1 VTTPILDAQK
11 LSKWYGQV
19 IAVNNVTFALG
30 PGVTGLLG
38 PNGAGKSTLMKLITG
53 QLRPSQGELRMFGQK
68 IWNNYRLNAQVGFC
82 PEQDNFYE
90 RMTGAEFLAALLRL
104 NGYGETEVRRRADDA
119 LERVHLAPA
128 RDKKI
133 AAYSKGMRQ
142 RIKLAQ
148 AIAHDP
154 ELLILD
160 EPLAGMDPVAR
171 RETINAIREWGKEGK
186 CVVVSSHILH
196 EIEAMTS
203 SILLIHNGQVLAEGD
218 VHQIR
223 GLIDKHPHNI
233 YVRCSEPR
241 RLAGALVGFPD
252 VLSVRFHPDNDA
264 LTVESSKP
272 DDFYERLPDLLLRH
286 EIELHEITSPDDNL
300 QAVFHYLV
308 K

>member
-1 VTTPILDAQK
+1 MTAIVQAQN

-19 IAVNNVTFALG
+19 IAVSKVSFSLA

-38 PNGAGKSTLMKLITG
+38 PNGAGKSTLMKLMMG
-53 QLRPSQGELRMFGQK
+53 QLRPSQGEIRVFGQTV
-68 IWNNYRLNAQVGFC
+68 WNNYALFKRVGFC
-82 PEQDNFYE
+82 PEQDSFYE
-90 RMTGAEFLAALLRL
+90 RMTGAQFLSSLLRMHGYAEPEVARRTEAAL
-104 NGYGETEVRRRADDA
+104 EE
-119 LERVHLAPA
+119 VHLTPA

-142 RIKLAQ
+142 RIKMAQ

-154 ELLILD
+154 DVLVLD

-171 RETINAIREWGKEGK
+171 RETINAIREWGKAGR

-203 SILLIHNGQVLAEGD
+203 TILLMHNGQVLAEGD
-218 VHQIR
+218 VHHIR
-223 GLIDKHPHNI
+223 GLIDQHPHNI
-233 YVRCSEPR
+233 FIRCSNPR
-241 RLAGALVGFPD
+241 KLAEALVGFPD
-252 VLSVRFHPDNDA
+252 LLSIRFHPNGDA
-264 LTVESSKP
+264 LTIESSKP
-272 DDFYERLPDLLLRH
+272 DEFYDRLPDLFLRLD
-286 EIELHEITSPDDNL
+286 IELNEITSPDDNL

>member
-1 VTTPILDAQK
+1 MNAVLQAKD

-19 IAVNNVTFALG
+19 IAVNKVSFSVGA
-30 PGVTGLLG
+30 GVIGLLG

-53 QLRPSQGELRMFGQK
+53 QLRPSQGEITLHGEG
-68 IWNNYRLNAQVGFC
+68 IWNNYPLFHRIGFC
-82 PEQDNFYE
+82 PEQDAFYE
-90 RMTGAEFLAALLRL
+90 RMTGAEFVAALLRL
-104 NGYGETEVRRRADDA
+104 HGFPEADVRRRVDA
-119 LERVHLAPA
+119 ALQTVNLSSA

-142 RIKLAQ
+142 RIKMAQ

-154 ELLILD
+154 EILILD
-160 EPLAGMDPVAR
+160 EPLAGMDPVGR
-171 RETINAIREWGKEGK
+171 HETIRLVREWGKEEK

-196 EIEAMTS
+196 EIEAMTQN
-203 SILLIHNGQVLAEGD
+203 ILLIHNGQVLAEGD

-233 YVRCSEPR
+233 YIRCSEAR
-241 RLAGALVGFPD
+241 RLAGILVDFAD
-252 VLSVRFHPDNDA
+252 VESIRFNADGKV
-264 LTVESSKP
+264 LTVESRQP
-272 DDFYERLPDLLLRH
+272 DEFYERLPDLLLRN
-286 EIELHEITSPDDNL
+286 EIELEEITSPDDNL

>member
-1 VTTPILDAQK
+1 MSAILEARD

-19 IAVNNVTFALG
+19 IAVSRVSFSLG

-53 QLRPSQGELRMFGQK
+53 QLRPSQGEITLFGER
-68 IWNNYRLNAQVGFC
+68 IWNNYPLFQRIGFC
-82 PEQDNFYE
+82 PEQDSFYE
-90 RMTGAEFLAALLRL
+90 RMTGAQFLAALLRL
-104 NGYGETEVRRRADDA
+104 HGYQESEVNGRVDAALQTVKLTE
-119 LERVHLAPA
+119 A

-142 RIKLAQ
+142 RIKMAQ
-148 AIAHDP
+148 AVAHDP
-154 ELLILD
+154 DVMILD
-160 EPLAGMDPVAR
+160 EPLAGMDPVGR
-171 RETINAIREWGKEGK
+171 HETIRVVRDWGKAGK

-196 EIEAMTS
+196 EIEAMTQN
-203 SILLIHNGQVLAEGD
+203 ILLIHNGQVLAEGD

-233 YVRCSEPR
+233 YIRCSDPR
-241 RLAGALVGFPD
+241 RLASLLVGFPD
-252 VLSVRFHPDNDA
+252 LVSIRFHTDGNA
-264 LTVESSKP
+264 LTVESRQP
-272 DDFYERLPDLLLRH
+272 DEFYERLPDLMLRH
-286 EIELHEITSPDDNL
+286 DIELEEITSPDDNL

>member
-1 VTTPILDAQK
+1 MTAILEAQK

-19 IAVNNVTFALG
+19 IAVNNVSFQVA

-53 QLRPSQGELRMFGQK
+53 QLRPSQGEIRMFGRR
-68 IWNNYRLNAQVGFC
+68 IWNNYPLFHRVGFC
-82 PEQDNFYE
+82 PEQDAFYE
-90 RMTGAEFLAALLRL
+90 RMTGAQFLSSLLRIHGYEEPEVQRRTDAAL
-104 NGYGETEVRRRADDA
+104 D
-119 LERVHLAPA
+119 RVHLTPA

-142 RIKLAQ
+142 RIKMAQ
-148 AIAHDP
+148 AIAHEPD
-154 ELLILD
+154 LLVLD

-171 RETINAIREWGKEGK
+171 RETINSIREWGKEGK

-203 SILLIHNGQVLAEGD
+203 TILLMHNGQVLAEGD

-223 GLIDKHPHNI
+223 DLIDQHPHNI
-233 YVRCSEPR
+233 YIRCSDPR
-241 RLAGALVGFPD
+241 RVAEALVGFAD
-252 VLSVRFHPDNDA
+252 VVSVRFHPEGNA
-264 LTVESSKP
+264 LTIESRKP
-272 DDFYERLPDLLLRH
+272 DEFYERLPGILLSH
-286 EIELHEITSPDDNL
+286 EIELEEITSPDDNM

>member
-1 VTTPILDAQK
+1 MSAILEARD

-19 IAVNNVTFALG
+19 IAVSRVSFSLG

-53 QLRPSQGELRMFGQK
+53 QLRPSQGEITLFGER
-68 IWNNYRLNAQVGFC
+68 IWNNYPLFQRIGFC
-82 PEQDNFYE
+82 PEQDSFYE
-90 RMTGAEFLAALLRL
+90 RMTGAQFLAALLRL
-104 NGYGETEVRRRADDA
+104 HGYQESEVNGRVDAALQTVKLTE
-119 LERVHLAPA
+119 A

-142 RIKLAQ
+142 RIKMAQ
-148 AIAHDP
+148 AVAHDP
-154 ELLILD
+154 DVMILD
-160 EPLAGMDPVAR
+160 EPLAGMDPVGR
-171 RETINAIREWGKEGK
+171 HETIRVVRDWGKAGK

-196 EIEAMTS
+196 EIEAMTQN
-203 SILLIHNGQVLAEGD
+203 ILLIHNGQVLAEGD

-233 YVRCSEPR
+233 YIRCSDPR
-241 RLAGALVGFPD
+241 RLAELLVGFPD
-252 VLSVRFHPDNDA
+252 LVSIRFHTDGDA
-264 LTVESSKP
+264 LTVESRQP
-272 DDFYERLPDLLLRH
+272 DEFYERLPDLMLRH
-286 EIELHEITSPDDNL
+286 DIELEEITSPDDNL

>member
-1 VTTPILDAQK
+1 MTAIIQARN

-19 IAVNNVTFALG
+19 IAVNKVSFSLE

-38 PNGAGKSTLMKLITG
+38 PNGAGKSTLMKLMMG
-53 QLRPSQGELRMFGQK
+53 QLRPSQGEMRLFGEAV
-68 IWNNYRLNAQVGFC
+68 WNNYPLFNRVGFC
-82 PEQDNFYE
+82 PEQDCFYE
-90 RMTGAEFLAALLRL
+90 RMTGAQFLASLLRMH
-104 NGYGETEVRRRADDA
+104 GYPEPEVARRTEVA
-119 LERVHLAPA
+119 LEQVHLSAA

-142 RIKLAQ
+142 RVKMAQ
-148 AIAHDP
+148 AIAHEPDI
-154 ELLILD
+154 LVLD

-171 RETINAIREWGKEGK
+171 RETINAIREWGKAGK

-203 SILLIHNGQVLAEGD
+203 TILLIHNGQVLAEGD
-218 VHQIR
+218 VHHIR

-233 YVRCSEPR
+233 YIRCSDPR
-241 RLAGALVGFPD
+241 KLAQALVGFPD
-252 VLSVRFHPDNDA
+252 LLSIRFHPDGDA
-264 LTVESSKP
+264 LTIESSKP
-272 DDFYERLPDLLLRH
+272 DDFYDRLPELFLRH
-286 EIELHEITSPDDNL
+286 EIELNEITSPDDNL

>member
-1 VTTPILDAQK
+1 VSALVEGKT

-19 IAVNNVTFALG
+19 VALNNVTFTIG
-30 PGVTGLLG
+30 QGVVGLLG

-53 QLRPSQGELRMFGQK
+53 QLRPSQGEITVFGER
-68 IWNNYRLNAQVGFC
+68 IWNNFPLFHRMGFC
-82 PEQDNFYE
+82 PEQDSFYE
-90 RMTGAEFLAALLRL
+90 RMTGAEFLSALLHMHPF
-104 NGYGETEVRRRADDA
+104 GDAEVAKRVDSA
-119 LERVHLAPA
+119 LETVNLSSV

-154 ELLILD
+154 DVMVLD
-160 EPLAGMDPVAR
+160 EPLAGMDPVGR
-171 RETINAIREWGKEGK
+171 RDIIQLVRQWGKEGK

-196 EIEAMTS
+196 EVEAMTS
-203 SILLIHNGQVLAEGD
+203 TILLMHNGKVLAEGD

-223 GLIDKHPHNI
+223 DLIDRHPHSI
-233 YVRCSEPR
+233 RIRCSAPR
-241 RLAGALVGFPD
+241 KLALALVGFPD
-252 VLSVRFHPDNDA
+252 VESIRFDPEGDA
-264 LTVESSKP
+264 LTAESRKP
-272 DDFYERLPDLLLRH
+272 DEFYGRLPELMLDND
-286 EIELHEITSPDDNL
+286 IELEEITSPDDNL

>member
-1 VTTPILDAQK
+1 MTAILEARN

-19 IAVNNVTFALG
+19 IAVNNVSFQVA

-53 QLRPSQGELRMFGQK
+53 QLRPSQGEIRMFDQR
-68 IWNNYRLNAQVGFC
+68 IWNNYPLFHRVGFC
-82 PEQDNFYE
+82 PEQDAFYE
-90 RMTGAEFLAALLRL
+90 RMTGEQFLASLLRMH
-104 NGYGETEVRRRADDA
+104 GYDEAEVQRRTDA
-119 LERVHLAPA
+119 GLERVHLTPA

-142 RIKLAQ
+142 RIKMAQ
-148 AIAHDP
+148 AIAHEPD
-154 ELLILD
+154 LLVLD

-171 RETINAIREWGKEGK
+171 RETINSIREWGKEGR

-203 SILLIHNGQVLAEGD
+203 TILLMHNGQVLAEGD

-223 GLIDKHPHNI
+223 GLIDQHPHNI
-233 YVRCSEPR
+233 YIRCSHPR
-241 RLAGALVGFPD
+241 RVAEALVGFSD
-252 VLSVRFHPDNDA
+252 VVSVRFHPDGNA
-264 LTVESSKP
+264 LTIESRKP
-272 DDFYERLPDLLLRH
+272 DEFYERLPDILLNR
-286 EIELHEITSPDDNL
+286 EIELEEITSPDDNL